1 MSDETLHFEA
11 AINPYGCSPKVVET
25 IERIAR
31 RREYRFYGE
40 PDAATLRELL
50 AARHDLAPENF
61 VVSNGA
67 GEALAWTFLIKLV
80 MRPGRLIAPYPS
92 YERFVEAGKRYSS
105 ELIEVAL
112 DEKNFSLSL
121 ESLINKTRENRA
133 TLGLI
138 SNPNNPS
145 GNRLLDEQSLVNLLD
160 ETPECLWIVDEAYA
174 DYTGLSFARLVR
186 ERSNLIVLRTF
197 SKAYG
202 LAGLRVGCAVA
213 HRSVARQLASVRL
226 PWAVNSLSLAA
237 AQAALED
244 HDYLNGVV
252 ARIHEDCRSFYSEL
266 CKFPFFHVHESAA
279 NFFLIRLIDIEPERL
294 KQHLA
299 AHKIRVRSRPDMPNH
314 IRVTSM
320 LPHDNRYLLN
330 VLQEFET

>member
-25 IERIAR
+25 IERVAR
-31 RREYRFYGE
+31 AREYRFYGE
-40 PDAATLRELL
+40 PDAAALRERL
-50 AARHDLAPENF
+50 AAHPDLAPENF

-67 GEALAWTFLIKLV
+67 GEALAWTFLIRLV
-80 MRPGRLIAPYPS
+80 MRPGKLIAPYPS
-92 YERFVEAGKRYSS
+92 YERFVEAGKRYSTA
-105 ELIEVAL
+105 LIEVAL
-112 DEKNFSLSL
+112 DEKDFSLSL
-121 ESLINKTRENRA
+121 ESLINQARDSRA

-145 GNRLLDEQSLVNLLD
+145 GNQLLDEQSLLKLLD

-174 DYTGLSFARLVR
+174 DYTGVSFARLAR
-186 ERSNLIVLRTF
+186 ERANLIVLRTF

-213 HRSVARQLASVRL
+213 HRSVAGQLGNVRL

-237 AQAALED
+237 AEAALED
-244 HDYLNGVV
+244 QDYLNEVV
-252 ARIHEDCRSFYSEL
+252 ARIRDDCRRFYSEL
-266 CKFPFFHVHESAA
+266 CKFPFFRVHETAA
-279 NFFLIRLIDIEPERL
+279 NFFLIRLVDIEPERL

-299 AHKIRVRSRPDMPNH
+299 ANRIRVRSRPDMPRH

-320 LPHDNRYLLN
+320 LPHENKYLLN
-330 VLQEFET
+330 VLREFET